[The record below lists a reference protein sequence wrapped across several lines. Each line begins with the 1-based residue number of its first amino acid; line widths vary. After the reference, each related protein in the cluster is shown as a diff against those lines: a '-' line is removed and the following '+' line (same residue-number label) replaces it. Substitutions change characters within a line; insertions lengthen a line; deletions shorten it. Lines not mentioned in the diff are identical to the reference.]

1 MYQNIRLLMLKNNI
15 SFEDIAEALN
25 ISRDTASKK
34 INGKAHLSVDELLTI
49 QKNFFTNYDLN
60 FLVQKCK

>member
-15 SFEDIAEALN
+15 SFEDIANALN

-34 INGKAHLSVDELLTI
+34 INGKANLSVDELLTI
-49 QKNFFTNYDLN
+49 QKKFFANYDLN